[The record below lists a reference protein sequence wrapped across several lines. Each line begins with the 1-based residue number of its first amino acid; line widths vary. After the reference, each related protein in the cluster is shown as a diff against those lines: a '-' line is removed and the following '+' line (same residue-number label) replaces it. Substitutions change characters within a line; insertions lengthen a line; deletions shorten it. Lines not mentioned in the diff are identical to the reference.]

1 MVTIEMV
8 KQWIKEQVA
17 EYQKTNRIKLNGY
30 DPFDLAQKYNE
41 AIADAE
47 RYRWLRDNKHLDIW
61 WSVDG
66 PEDRCENIDADV
78 DEAMLGMRTQDL
90 RPTDCRERLQAE
102 GQAYPKSGCNACKK
116 NVFQACPHEHKQL
129 GQQ

>member
-1 MVTIEMV
+1 MVTIEIV

-61 WSVDG
+61 WSV
-66 PEDRCENIDADV
+66 
-78 DEAMLGMRTQDL
+78 
-90 RPTDCRERLQAE
+90 
-102 GQAYPKSGCNACKK
+102 Y
-116 NVFQACPHEHKQL
+116 
-129 GQQ
+129 